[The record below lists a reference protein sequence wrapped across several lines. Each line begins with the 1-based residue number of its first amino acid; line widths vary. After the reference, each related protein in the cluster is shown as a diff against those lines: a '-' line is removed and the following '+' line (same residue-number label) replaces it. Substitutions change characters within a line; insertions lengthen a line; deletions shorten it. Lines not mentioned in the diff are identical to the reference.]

1 MCGKGLHYRCCRKA
15 SWAAHALILAS
26 ALALLPACGGGG
38 DHDGDGTPQP
48 SVTGTGSAPAT
59 GPGDVEKFFP
69 ASVGNQWFFT
79 YDATEY
85 GVTSAGLSTVSVTG
99 TRSIGGTPATVLARE
114 DADPDVG
121 TLEDYY
127 GISPGGITYLGNND
141 AEDTI
146 TPMLL
151 PWVQLLFPV
160 NVGTMSTVTG
170 TNLPFGTDGSGNPVT
185 LDVTQRIQNAAFEP
199 ISVPAG
205 NFARALRQVTQL
217 EATARIARLNQ
228 SVDVSGTETTWVVP
242 GVGVVKTTST
252 ATVDVET
259 SSSAAELRGYVI
271 DGVKFG
277 YGLPFTLIP
286 DLSPVFSGDPN
297 PPYGLPA
304 IATDGEHFLV
314 VSRRITGQ
322 SPEYYAHWIASLVA
336 LDGTMI
342 SSVDLGPPRRM
353 YDPSAAQQATVAFDG
368 TNYLIVTEQD
378 NNFASTANYMSLV
391 ATRVS
396 AAGALLGALT
406 EVAPPGSNSPM
417 LAFDGARYLLVYRSS
432 ILYDSFGPIA
442 AVFIAPATGQTAGGV
457 FQVTAGAGYQTRP
470 DVAFDGT
477 NYLVVW
483 EQASFN
489 DQPPGVFAARIS
501 RAGSVLDPTGM
512 LIHPSTLS
520 GYARRPAVGFDG
532 SNYLVVWEDNR
543 QLQNDGLHNNVY
555 AMRVTP
561 GGQFLDGDASTG
573 GFPLTTGSEFGEV
586 SLRLAFFDD
595 HYLVVWVASSSPGV
609 YEGLRGA
616 RVTSAGTVVSP
627 GVSGIPLTN
636 PRGHQFGPAIAATQ
650 AGALLTWRNPFAT
663 EEAGASNGGLSIYPF
678 GD

>member
-1 MCGKGLHYRCCRKA
+1 MWGQGLSYRYGRNGLWTA
-15 SWAAHALILAS
+15 RILILAS

-38 DHDGDGTPQP
+38 DDGGDGTPQP
-48 SVTGTGSAPAT
+48 SVTGTGSAPTT

-69 ASVGNQWFFT
+69 ASTGNQWFFS
-79 YDATEY
+79 YDLTEF
-85 GVTSAGLSTVSVTG
+85 GATSAGLSTVSVTG
-99 TRSIGGTPATVLARE
+99 TRAISGTTATVLARE
-114 DADPDVG
+114 DAEAGLG

-127 GISPGGITYLGNND
+127 GISLGGITYLGNND

-146 TPMLL
+146 TPKLL

-160 NVGTMSTVTG
+160 NLGTMSTITG

-185 LDVTQRIQNAAFEP
+185 LDVTQRIQNIAFEP
-199 ISVPAG
+199 INVPAG
-205 NFARALRQVTQL
+205 NFARSLKQVTQL
-217 EATARIARLNQ
+217 DATAKIVRLNQ
-228 SVDVSGTETTWVVP
+228 SVDVSGAETSWVVP
-242 GVGVVKTTST
+242 GVGVVKTDLST
-252 ATVDVET
+252 TVDVET
-259 SSSAAELRGYVI
+259 SSSVAELRGYVI
-271 DGVKFG
+271 DGVRFG

-286 DLSPVFSGDPN
+286 DLSPVFTGDPS
-297 PPYGLPA
+297 PPYGEPA

-322 SPEYYAHWIASLVA
+322 SPEYFANWIASLVT
-336 LDGTMI
+336 LDGTML

-353 YDPSAAQQATVAFDG
+353 ADPSAAQQAAVAFDG
-368 TNYLIVTEQD
+368 TNYLVVTEQD
-378 NNFASTANYMSLV
+378 NNFASTGNHMSLV

-396 AAGALLGALT
+396 AAGSLLGASN
-406 EVAPPGSNSPM
+406 EVAPSGSHSPM
-417 LAFDGARYLLVYRSS
+417 LAFDGAGYLLVYRSS
-432 ILYDSFGPIA
+432 INYDGLSPIS
-442 AVFIAPATGQTAGGV
+442 AVFVAPATGQAAGSV
-457 FQVTAGAGYQTRP
+457 FQVAAGPVYQGRP

-483 EQASFN
+483 EQVRTE
-489 DQPPGVFAARIS
+489 QLPGVFAARVTP
-501 RAGSVLDPTGM
+501 AGTVLDPAGM

-543 QLQNDGLHNNVY
+543 QLPNDGLHNNVY

-573 GFPLTTGSEFGEV
+573 GFPLTTGSEFAEV
-586 SLRLAFFDD
+586 SLRLVFFDD

-616 RVTSAGTVVSP
+616 RVTPTGTIVSP

-636 PRGHQFGPAIAATQ
+636 PRGQQFNPVIAATQ
-650 AGALLTWRNPFAT
+650 VGALLVWRNPFAT
-663 EEAGASNGGLSIYPF
+663 EASGVSNDGLSIYPF
-678 GD
+678 GH

>member
-1 MCGKGLHYRCCRKA
+1 MWGLGLPYRHCRNGLRTTQV
-15 SWAAHALILAS
+15 LILAS
-26 ALALLPACGGGG
+26 VLAVLPACGGGG
-38 DHDGDGTPQP
+38 DNGDDGTPQP
-48 SVTGTGSAPAT
+48 RVTGTGSAPAT
-59 GPGDVEKFFP
+59 GPGDVERFFP
-69 ASVGNQWFFT
+69 SSTGNQWFFT
-79 YDATEY
+79 YELTEFAA
-85 GVTSAGLSTVSVTG
+85 TSAGLSTVSVTG
-99 TRSIGGTPATVLARE
+99 TRSIRGTTATVLARA
-114 DADPDVG
+114 DAEPDAG

-146 TPMLL
+146 TPQLL

-185 LDVTQRIQNAAFEP
+185 LNVTQQIQNTAFEP
-199 ISVPAG
+199 INVPAG
-205 NFARALRQVTQL
+205 NFARALKQVTQL
-217 EATARIARLNQ
+217 NATANNARLNQ
-228 SVDVSGTETTWVVP
+228 SVDVSGTETTWIVP
-242 GVGVVKTTST
+242 GVGVVKTTSS
-252 ATVDVET
+252 ATIDVET

-271 DGVKFG
+271 DGVRYG

-286 DLSPVFSGDPN
+286 DLSPVFTGDPF

-304 IATDGEHFLV
+304 IATDGERFLV

-322 SPEYYAHWIASLVA
+322 SPDYFAQWIASLVT

-342 SSVDLGPPRRM
+342 STVDLDLPRRM
-353 YDPSAAQQATVAFDG
+353 ADPSAAQQAAVAFDG
-368 TNYLIVTEQD
+368 TNYLVVTEQD
-378 NNFASTANYMSLV
+378 NNFASTGNHMSLV
-391 ATRVS
+391 AARVS
-396 AAGALLGALT
+396 AAGSRLGALS

-417 LAFDGARYLLVYRSS
+417 LAFDGARYLLVYRSA
-432 ILYDSFGPIA
+432 INYDSLGPVS
-442 AVFIAPATGQTAGGV
+442 AVFVDPATGLATGTV
-457 FQVTAGAGYQTRP
+457 FQVAAGLVNQTRP

-483 EQASFN
+483 EQVRTE
-489 DQPPGVFAARIS
+489 QLPGVFAARVTP
-501 RAGSVLDPTGM
+501 AGAVLYPAGM
-512 LIHPSTLS
+512 LVHPSTLS

-532 SNYLVVWEDNR
+532 ANYLVVWEDNR
-543 QLQNDGLHNNVY
+543 QLPNDGLHNNVY

-561 GGQFLDGDASTG
+561 GGQLLDGDASTG

-586 SLRLAFFDD
+586 SLRVAFFDG

-616 RVTSAGTVVSP
+616 RVTTSGMVVSP
-627 GVSGIPLTN
+627 GVSGIPLTY
-636 PRGHQFGPAIAATQ
+636 PSGQQFSPAIAATQ

-663 EEAGASNGGLSIYPF
+663 EASGVSNDGLSIYPF
-678 GD
+678 GH

>member
-1 MCGKGLHYRCCRKA
+1 MWGQGVPYRHCRNGL
-15 SWAAHALILAS
+15 WTAHVLILAS

-38 DHDGDGTPQP
+38 GDGNDGTPQP

-69 ASVGNQWFFT
+69 SSTGNQWFFT
-79 YDATEY
+79 YDLTEF
-85 GVTSAGLSTVSVTG
+85 GVTSAGLTTVSVIG
-99 TRSIGGTPATVLARE
+99 TRPILGTTATVLARV
-114 DADPDVG
+114 DAEPGLG

-127 GISPGGITYLGNND
+127 GISQGGITYLGNND

-146 TPMLL
+146 TPQLL

-160 NVGTMSTVTG
+160 NVGTMSTITG

-185 LDVTQRIQNAAFEP
+185 LDVTQQIQNAAFEP

-217 EATARIARLNQ
+217 DATAKNARLNQ
-228 SVDVSGTETTWVVP
+228 SIEVSGTETRWVVP
-242 GVGVVKTTST
+242 GVGVVKTASS

-259 SSSAAELRGYVI
+259 SSSVAELRGYVV
-271 DGVKFG
+271 DGVRYG
-277 YGLPFTLIP
+277 YGLPFKLIP
-286 DLSPVFSGDPN
+286 NLSPVFTGDPN

-304 IATDGEHFLV
+304 IATDGDHFLV

-322 SPEYYAHWIASLVA
+322 SPDYFAQWIASLVT
-336 LDGTMI
+336 LDGTML
-342 SSVDLGPPRRM
+342 SSVDLGPPRPMADR
-353 YDPSAAQQATVAFDG
+353 SAAQQATVAFDG
-368 TNYLIVTEQD
+368 TNYLVVTEQD
-378 NNFASTANYMSLV
+378 NNFASTGNHMSLV

-396 AAGALLGALT
+396 AAGSLLGALS
-406 EVAPPGSNSPM
+406 EVAPSGSNSPM
-417 LAFDGARYLLVYRSS
+417 LAFDGARYLLVYRSGNT
-432 ILYDSFGPIA
+432 YDSLSPIS
-442 AVFIAPATGQTAGGV
+442 AVFVSPATGQTVGSV
-457 FQVTAGAGYQTRP
+457 FQVAAGPVYQGRP

-483 EQASFN
+483 EQIRTE
-489 DQPPGVFAARIS
+489 QLPGVFAARVTP
-501 RAGSVLDPTGM
+501 AGTVLDPAGV
-512 LIHPSTLS
+512 LVHPSSLD
-520 GYARRPAVGFDG
+520 GYARSPAVAFDG

-543 QLQNDGLHNNVY
+543 QMPNDGLHNNVY

-586 SLRLAFFDD
+586 SLRLVFFDD

-616 RVTSAGTVVSP
+616 RVTSSGTVVSP

-636 PRGHQFGPAIAATQ
+636 PSGQQFSPAIAATP
-650 AGALLTWRNPFAT
+650 AGALLTWRIPFAT
-663 EEAGASNGGLSIYPF
+663 EESGVSNDGLSIYPF
-678 GD
+678 GH